1 MINITILGLDQ
12 YTVAYY
18 AKENTK
24 NISKIYESS
33 DDLINF
39 IAPENYIYH
48 YGVEQN
54 SWNALI
60 RVSAPCKFK
69 PFEKSVAQYLL
80 ETLTGVAINISI
92 EFYYYELENHYEFI
106 NREYPRFLDK
116 SNLVKI
122 QDEHELE
129 EDNVEDEH
137 NHDEETGD
145 IYLGDVF
152 AGKLPSDDNE
162 Q

>member
-12 YTVAYY
+12 YTIAFY

-24 NISKIYESS
+24 NIAKIYESN

-48 YGVEQN
+48 FGVEQN
-54 SWNALI
+54 SWNALV

-69 PFEKSVAQYLL
+69 PFEKTVAEYLL
-80 ETLTGVAINISI
+80 KTLKGVSINISI
-92 EFYYYELENHYEFI
+92 EFYYYETENHYEYI
-106 NREYPRFLDK
+106 NKEYPRFLTK
-116 SNLVKI
+116 SNIVDI
-122 QDEHELE
+122 ENE
-129 EDNVEDEH
+129 EEEPEENDLNDEDEK
-137 NHDEETGD
+137 DEERD

-152 AGKLPSDDNE
+152 AGKLPPDDE